1 MSDKTSVPMSDK
13 TSVHACVQTGHT
25 FEREAIERHLNI
37 ASSCP
42 VSGVDVKDK
51 TLRPNH
57 ALRNAIDDY
66 RAKKVASHR
75 QPESRRSSE
84 LNEVARE
91 LKRMRARLNQV
102 EAAIQGQAGK
112 DQQSDSGTDQLPQA
126 AGSGLDVRGMTV
138 LQIKEKLR
146 ERGLAVSGNKD
157 VLVRRLEDATMDKE
171 TCKKAAGMQDEIISP
186 WSFIETV
193 CECMSEC

>member
-1 MSDKTSVPMSDK
+1 MAREGVPHFGSAPFWEIECPCLIKIDGF
-13 TSVHACVQTGHT
+13 VQTGHT

-75 QPESRRSSE
+75 QPETRRSSE
-84 LNEVARE
+84 VNEVAGE
-91 LKRMRARLNQV
+91 LKRMRARLNQM

-112 DQQSDSGTDQLPQA
+112 DQKSNKSHGEGEPEAQTYQRANAQLLGVQSAQ
-126 AGSGLDVRGMTV
+126 RV
-138 LQIKEKLR
+138 LRSVGRVGRILR
-146 ERGLAVSGNKD
+146 RA
-157 VLVRRLEDATMDKE
+157 
-171 TCKKAAGMQDEIISP
+171 C
-186 WSFIETV
+186 
-193 CECMSEC
+193 

>member
-57 ALRNAIDDY
+57 ALRNAVEDY
-66 RAKKVASHR
+66 RAKQVASNR
-75 QPESRRSSE
+75 QTEDRRSSE
-84 LNEVARE
+84 LN
-91 LKRMRARLNQV
+91 
-102 EAAIQGQAGK
+102 
-112 DQQSDSGTDQLPQA
+112 
-126 AGSGLDVRGMTV
+126 
-138 LQIKEKLR
+138 
-146 ERGLAVSGNKD
+146 
-157 VLVRRLEDATMDKE
+157 
-171 TCKKAAGMQDEIISP
+171 
-186 WSFIETV
+186 
-193 CECMSEC
+193 